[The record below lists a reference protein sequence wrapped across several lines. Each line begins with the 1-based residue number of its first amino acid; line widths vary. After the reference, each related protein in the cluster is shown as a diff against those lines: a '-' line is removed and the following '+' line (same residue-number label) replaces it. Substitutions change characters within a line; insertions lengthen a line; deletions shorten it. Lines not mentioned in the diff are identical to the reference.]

1 MQVLIFIAL
10 LIIIVL
16 LAPWMLGVF
25 AGLLAVWGVI
35 IIPIAIVGGLVLI
48 IGLSWIDFSGNP
60 KRQQKRL
67 EKRIKKM
74 TDAANKA
81 NARKE

>member
-25 AGLLAVWGVI
+25 AGLLAAWGVI
-35 IIPIAIVGGLVLI
+35 VIPIAVVGGLALV
-48 IGLSWIDFSGNP
+48 IGLWWIDFSGDPN
-60 KRQQKRL
+60 RQQRRL
-67 EKRIKKM
+67 EKRIKKT